1 VLTVHMSSS
10 GKQLGAAQFGSA
22 SDEGVDPFAENNLF
36 AAPGA
41 GGSVIVTGFTTGAPV
56 NGTAPGNGDVFL
68 ATVDP
73 AKGTP

>member
-1 VLTVHMSSS
+1 MTVVRRRP
-10 GKQLGAAQFGSA
+10 LAATVSKA
-22 SDEGVDPFAENNLF
+22 VVSKAVVS
-36 AAPGA
+36 APGA

-73 AKGTP
+73 AEGTP

>member
-1 VLTVHMSSS
+1 
-10 GKQLGAAQFGSA
+10 
-22 SDEGVDPFAENNLF
+22 
-36 AAPGA
+36 
-41 GGSVIVTGFTTGAPV
+41 VIVTGFTTGAPV

>member
-1 VLTVHMSSS
+1 MESPDDRSPAAAARATVSKAVVS
-10 GKQLGAAQFGSA
+10 KAVA
-22 SDEGVDPFAENNLF
+22 SKAVVS
-36 AAPGA
+36 APGA
-41 GGSVIVTGFTTGAPV
+41 GGSVIVTGFTTGAAV